1 MRADDPEKT
10 RRNFSIASTNQVIK
24 NGFGIGFAAIGS
36 QQERP
41 DFHNGAKKYP
51 CFFTK
56 SKTPGDM
63 PRGSVDRELNDR
75 SYFKGT
81 A

>member
-10 RRNFSIASTNQVIK
+10 RRNFSIAPTNQVIK

-51 CFFTK
+51 CFFHEKAKLPATCLEVL
-56 SKTPGDM
+56 ST
-63 PRGSVDRELNDR
+63 GS
-75 SYFKGT
+75 
-81 A
+81 

>member
-10 RRNFSIASTNQVIK
+10 RRNFSIAPTNQVIK

-41 DFHNGAKKYP
+41 DFHNGAKNTLV
-51 CFFTK
+51 F
-56 SKTPGDM
+56 S
-63 PRGSVDRELNDR
+63 
-75 SYFKGT
+75 
-81 A
+81 